1 MCKYPASL
9 SRGALGS
16 GGGGGAAV
24 IYPHPA
30 LQSPSLSGHQF
41 PGRDVLALML
51 VKSSMVSG
59 GLGGFSEILEE
70 TAGVVFSLES

>member
-1 MCKYPASL
+1 MGGRL
-9 SRGALGS
+9 S
-16 GGGGGAAV
+16 

-51 VKSSMVSG
+51 VKSSLVHG
-59 GLGGFSEILEE
+59 GPGGFSEILKE
-70 TAGVVFSLES
+70 TAGVVSSLEPKVYSGRLG